1 MSALLEVQ
9 GLRVTYGSAEAV
21 RDVSLRVG
29 AGEVVTLIG
38 ANGAGKSTT
47 LKGIM
52 GLLKLARGSVRLADR
67 DISGF
72 SPDRITR
79 AGMSLVPEGRRVFG
93 RLTVAE
99 NLDVA
104 ASAGKA
110 RGAELKAIA
119 EEVYETFPRL
129 RERGN
134 QMAWTLSGGEQ
145 QMLAIGRA
153 LVARPRLM
161 LLDEPSLGLAPQL
174 AEDVVRL
181 ASGFSREHGMSVL
194 LVEQNALLALE
205 HSDHAFV
212 METGRIVAE
221 GPAAVV
227 LKDPHVR
234 SAYLGA

>member
-1 MSALLEVQ
+1 MSLLEVR
-9 GLRVTYGSAEAV
+9 GLRVNYGSAEAV
-21 RDVSLRVG
+21 RDVSLQVG
-29 AGEVVTLIG
+29 AGQVVSLIG

-52 GLLKLARGSVRLADR
+52 GLLSPAKGSVRFADR
-67 DISGF
+67 DITGS

-110 RGAELKAIA
+110 GRVELKNVTD
-119 EEVYETFPRL
+119 EVYTTFPRL
-129 RERGN
+129 RERRD
-134 QMAWTLSGGEQ
+134 QMSWTLSGGEQ

-153 LVARPRLM
+153 LIARPRLM
-161 LLDEPSLGLAPQL
+161 LLDEPSLGLAPKL
-174 AEDVVRL
+174 AEDVVRM
-181 ASGFSREHGMSVL
+181 ASRYSREHGLSVL
-194 LVEQNALLALE
+194 LVEQNALLALQN
-205 HSDHAFV
+205 SDLGFV

-221 GPAAVV
+221 GPAAS
-227 LKDPHVR
+227 LLQDPQVR
-234 SAYLGA
+234 AAYLGA